1 MKTIGI
7 IHSLFKEKFSI
18 PRQPG
23 LTSIESKIELIAP
36 FNRKES
42 LTGLSEFSHIWILF
56 IFHQT
61 HCSEKFTPCVRPPRL
76 GGNKK
81 IGVFASRSPN
91 RPNNIGLSLVKLI
104 RIDGTTLIISGG
116 DFLDGTPVLDIKPY
130 LKEIE
135 SIPDSKSGWIDSLNT
150 SKLEVHFECEC
161 ELELKNQIVEILSL
175 DPRPRFHQ
183 DGKKPYGS
191 RLGRHDVHWIVS
203 DHKII
208 VTEII

>member
-23 LTSIESKIELIAP
+23 LTSLESKIELTAP
-36 FNRKES
+36 FNREES
-42 LTGLSEFSHIWILF
+42 LKGLSEFSHVWIIF
-56 IFHQT
+56 SFHQSQS
-61 HCSEKFTPCVRPPRL
+61 SEEFSPCVRPPRL

-81 IGVFASRSPN
+81 IGVFASRSPH

-104 RIDGTTLIISGG
+104 HIDGTTLTIAGG

-135 SIPDSKSGWIDSLNT
+135 SITDAKSGWVDSLIKTN
-150 SKLEVHFECEC
+150 LEVHFECEC
-161 ELELKNQIVEILSL
+161 ENELKNQIVEILGL
-175 DPRPRFHQ
+175 DPRPRFHE
-183 DGKKPYGS
+183 DGKKSYGS
-191 RLGRHDVHWIVS
+191 RLGDYDVHWYVS
-203 DHKII
+203 DQKII
-208 VTEII
+208 VTDIL